1 VEAQREFLG
10 CSPDGYG
17 ALVKE
22 PARLA
27 AALADTARSRFG
39 VEVALANVGVFR
51 PEEGRL
57 EHKDESHTALA
68 TARGSV
74 PNTQILGGE
83 LPMVRERATIL
94 AIDLLR
100 KTLLAES

>member
-1 VEAQREFLG
+1 VDAQQRFLG
-10 CSPDGYG
+10 CSPDGYE
-17 ALVKE
+17 ALAKE

-39 VEVALANVGVFR
+39 VDVALSNVGVFR
-51 PEEGRL
+51 PEDGRP
-57 EHKDESHTALA
+57 EHKGESHTALA

-74 PNTQILGGE
+74 PNTQVLGGE

-100 KTLLAES
+100 KTLLAQS

>member
-1 VEAQREFLG
+1 MLAG
-10 CSPDGYG
+10 DYD

-51 PEEGRL
+51 PEDGRP
-57 EHKDESHTALA
+57 EHKGESHTALA

-74 PNTQILGGE
+74 PNTQVLGGE
-83 LPMVRERATIL
+83 LPMVRERAAIL

-100 KTLLAES
+100 KTVLAES